1 MDEVWVERVDEDEA
15 DERKGEGVDEEVDE
29 V

>member
-1 MDEVWVERVDEDEA
+1 MDEVWVERMDGDEA
-15 DERKGEGVDEEVDE
+15 GERKGEGVDEEVDG